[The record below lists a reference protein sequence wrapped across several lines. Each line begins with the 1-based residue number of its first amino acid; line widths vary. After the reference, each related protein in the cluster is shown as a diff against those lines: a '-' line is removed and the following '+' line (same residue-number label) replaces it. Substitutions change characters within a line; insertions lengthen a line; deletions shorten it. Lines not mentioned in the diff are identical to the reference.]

1 MADSYKA
8 NIYYTSTGGENS
20 FLIPFDYMQK
30 KFIKAK
36 TIGIEGTL
44 ALTYLKDYSIEGNTL
59 YLKEPLD
66 AGVQLHVYRETPTD
80 SIVDFVD
87 ASILRAK
94 HLDTLHLQLLHLVE
108 EAQDYQKLYSLS
120 YSQIDEYTTVLDAL
134 YHKIINLASPE
145 DEADAANKQYVD
157 TEVEALGNTIV
168 DKAVATSVEKSVEK
182 SVVASVD
189 ATKQAMPGVA
199 LPVIRDIL
207 NKGLEMDRG
216 TVFTK
221 TSAGELKI
229 LEVPLASLY
238 WGVTTSGEIYPKG
251 GN

>member
-8 NIYYTSTGGENS
+8 NIYYTITGGENS

-30 KFIKAK
+30 KFIKAE
-36 TIGIEGTL
+36 TIGIDGTL
-44 ALTYLKDYSIEGNTL
+44 ALVYLKDYSIEGNTL

-120 YSQIDEYTTVLDAL
+120 YSQIGEDITVLDAL

-157 TEVEALGNTIV
+157 TEVEALGNAVV
-168 DKAVATSVEKSVEK
+168 DKAVAASVEK
-182 SVVASVD
+182 SVD
-189 ATKQAMPGVA
+189 ATKQAVVSIA
-199 LPVIRDIL
+199 IDEVRQIIQDNLKL
-207 NKGLEMDRG
+207 DRG

-221 TSAGELKI
+221 LSTGELQV
-229 LEVPLASLY
+229 LENPLSSLVF
-238 WGVTTSGEIYPKG
+238 GVKTTGEIYPKEEV
-251 GN
+251 

>member
-8 NIYYTSTGGENS
+8 NIYYTITGGENS

-30 KFIKAK
+30 KFIKAE

-44 ALTYLKDYSIEGNTL
+44 ALVYLKDYSIEGNTL

-94 HLDTLHLQLLHLVE
+94 HLDTLQLQLLHLVE

-120 YSQIDEYTTVLDAL
+120 YSQIGEDTTVLDAL

-168 DKAVATSVEKSVEK
+168 DKAVAASVEQ
-182 SVVASVD
+182 SVD
-189 ATKQAMPGVA
+189 ATKQAVLDVA
-199 LPVIRDIL
+199 LSEIRDIL
-207 NKGLEMDRG
+207 NKGLDVDRG

-221 TSAGELKI
+221 TSTGELRI
-229 LEVPLASLY
+229 LERPLASLY

>member
-1 MADSYKA
+1 MAVTYKA
-8 NIYYTSTGGENS
+8 NVYYKEGVTS
-20 FLIPFDYMQK
+20 FVIPFDYLK
-30 KFIKAK
+30 KAFVKAE
-36 TIGIEGTL
+36 TIDTVGSMP
-44 ALTYLKDYSIEGNTL
+44 LTYIEDYSIDGDTL
-59 YLKEPLD
+59 YLKEPL
-66 AGVQLHVYRETPTD
+66 AEGAQLHIYRETPTD
-80 SIVDFVD
+80 SVVDFVD

-94 HLDTLHLQLLHLVE
+94 HLNVLQLQMLHIIE
-108 EAQDYQKLYSLS
+108 ESQDYIKINALNLTKV
-120 YSQIDEYTTVLDAL
+120 DEMSEVFDAY
-134 YHKIINLASPE
+134 YHRIINLADPQE
-145 DEADAANKQYVD
+145 EGDATNKRYVD
-157 TEVEALGNTIV
+157 TAAKTVEESVV
-168 DKAVATSVEKSVEK
+168 DKAVVASVEKSVEK

>member
-8 NIYYTSTGGENS
+8 NIYYTITGGENS

-44 ALTYLKDYSIEGNTL
+44 ALVYLKDYSIEGNTL

-120 YSQIDEYTTVLDAL
+120 YSQIGEDTTVLDAL

-168 DKAVATSVEKSVEK
+168 DKAIAASVEQ
-182 SVVASVD
+182 SVD
-189 ATKQAMPGVA
+189 ATKQAVLDVA
-199 LPVIRDIL
+199 LSEIRDIL
-207 NKGLEMDRG
+207 NKGLDVDRG

-221 TSAGELKI
+221 TSTGELRI
-229 LEVPLASLY
+229 LERPLASLY